1 MQRMTIFF
9 KKIMFVLINHCPL
22 YSSVF
27 GNRAFRRNKYISKNI
42 FKERTHRAQIILRLF
57 QHLPGRSTH
66 NDLEFSEKP
75 LY

>member
-9 KKIMFVLINHCPL
+9 KKLCLYLLIIVL
-22 YSSVF
+22 
-27 GNRAFRRNKYISKNI
+27 YIHLSLEIELSEELSTFQKTFSKS
-42 FKERTHRAQIILRLF
+42 THRAQISLRLF